1 MQVEGHR
8 GVFSDAPAATGARV
22 SYAYRTCPVL
32 GNSPAKA
39 GLMPGVVASPHGVAT
54 KDLFRYGMA
63 VRPISLTA
71 G

>member
-8 GVFSDAPAATGARV
+8 GVFSDTPAATGARV

-54 KDLFRYGMA
+54 KD
-63 VRPISLTA
+63 
-71 G
+71 

>member
-1 MQVEGHR
+1 MQVEGQR
-8 GVFSDAPAATGARV
+8 GASSEAPPATGARV

-39 GLMPGVVASPHGVAT
+39 GLMPGVVAAPHEAAT
-54 KDLFRYGMA
+54 KDIFRYGMA